1 LSIRYEREID
11 MKKHIVLSLMLI
23 VTCVLLGQEKPVKN
37 DPPKLIPLRVKEAR
51 IAAESNY
58 VETFTD
64 AFKDPNVLIGVFER
78 PKRFPYDTTLSS
90 GENLRDI
97 GSEILYKFT
106 ALYCV
111 KPIKGEFTEP
121 IIFVYTF
128 PYIYSSL
135 SARPPIPE
143 FYPPPGSKW
152 VLALKKTS
160 REYRIARFS
169 EEIKEIEKYK
179 FLNENTLFMPFRYG
193 HGALCLKWPEKKK
206 EPRYLVKVPESIVEE
221 LKAIQR
227 VFPYTQKEKIDPN
240 ESASITKT
248 SKALKS
254 DVAKSIFEKVLAD
267 RSQKTQDTNS
277 MPPLQKSN

>member
-1 LSIRYEREID
+1 MRKYTA
-11 MKKHIVLSLMLI
+11 LSLLLV
-23 VTCVLLGQEKPVKN
+23 VTCVLLGQEESTRD

-143 FYPPPGSKW
+143 FYPAPGSKW

-179 FLNENTLFMPFRYG
+179 FLNDNTLFMPFRYG

-206 EPRYLVKVPESIVEE
+206 EPRYLVKVSESIVEDFND
-221 LKAIQR
+221 IQQ
-227 VFPYTQKEKIDPN
+227 VIPIMQKEKIDPN
-240 ESASITKT
+240 ELAAITNT
-248 SKALKS
+248 SKALKT
-254 DVAKSIFEKVLAD
+254 DVAKSIFAKVL
-267 RSQKTQDTNS
+267 SGKSGKVQDPNDG
-277 MPPLQKSN
+277 

>member
-1 LSIRYEREID
+1 
-11 MKKHIVLSLMLI
+11 MKKYIKLSLLLLI
-23 VTCVLLGQEKPVKN
+23 APILLFGQEKPVKN

-58 VETFTD
+58 VETFAD

-143 FYPPPGSKW
+143 FYPAPGSKW

-179 FLNENTLFMPFRYG
+179 FLNDNTLFMPFRYG
-193 HGALCLKWPEKKK
+193 HGALCLKWPEKKE
-206 EPRYLVKVPESIVEE
+206 EPRYLVKVPESIVEDFND
-221 LKAIQR
+221 IQQ
-227 VFPYTQKEKIDPN
+227 VIPIMQKEKIDLNDEVALN
-240 ESASITKT
+240 ETRNGLKT
-248 SKALKS
+248 
-254 DVAKSIFEKVLAD
+254 DPAKSIFEKVL
-267 RSQKTQDTNS
+267 SGKSGKVQDPNDG
-277 MPPLQKSN
+277 